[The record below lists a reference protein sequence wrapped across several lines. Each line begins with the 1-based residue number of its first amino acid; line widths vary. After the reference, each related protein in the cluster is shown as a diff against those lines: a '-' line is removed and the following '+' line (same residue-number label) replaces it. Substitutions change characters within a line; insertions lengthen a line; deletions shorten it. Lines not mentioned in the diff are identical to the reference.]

1 MAQDVLDFKV
11 NIDTANA
18 ATNMETLGTMYDEIK
33 NKMEKD
39 KITPQ
44 IDLSKVKSQVKEVQ
58 NLFSNAGKD
67 SGKKIDLSN
76 LFTVDSK
83 SFDKAMN
90 SFFSKMDKQMK
101 NRASKASKDQSDLAK
116 LMAADKVSSYPYA
129 NELNAKNQKLLK
141 QYSRQNVSGENRKNL
156 ETAMNLQAQVETYQK
171 RMAKSISDNNLEAA
185 IADYNKW
192 TSSVEQLNSVL
203 SILGNTMEKSLDT
216 SDVDTAIS
224 KVEKYRDS
232 LKNVSDEQNRML
244 DKITDR
250 YNQEGLTRSEKLS
263 ADRDFQQI
271 KNEIAYQNKIADIQR
286 EASSGKYSLTSAKA
300 DTFLSKYN
308 GQNSDVLNRA
318 RAELDEYKKISEE
331 VIALSDK
338 KTKGELIDTSGLE
351 KSKVKLEECGE
362 RMKNVLEEVRV
373 AESKTLDPKIATSSA
388 NSVQKYMN
396 DNTKALK
403 KYKAEFESVRDMYK
417 NATTVGEKNTA
428 DVEFKRLKSAVSAEG
443 LNGKG
448 LFGNLRQSFSQLSK
462 FSGVWAM
469 AQGAVVDIPRQI
481 MSAVTEINSAQI
493 ELRKV
498 SSASDSQLS
507 QYWDQAAE
515 SAKKY
520 GATVSD
526 VISSTADW
534 SRLGYGLD
542 DAKELSDMTTLL
554 SRVGDNMTQESSS
567 EGLISTLRGFK
578 LQANDAKKIVDVAN
592 QVANTEPIDTAGIFE
607 AMQRSASSLEAS
619 GNTYEQAV
627 AMTTAANS
635 VVQDSMKIGTG
646 LKTIS
651 MRIRSSKTEIES
663 AGLDTE
669 GMATSTAKLRK
680 EIKALSGVDIMKN
693 ANEFKSTYDILDE
706 LAEKWSSLTDIQQAS
721 VTELIAGKNQGNIMS
736 AMMSQWDVAK
746 KTLNT
751 ALNESDG
758 SAEKELD
765 SWNKGIEA
773 SIEHFKA
780 SFQSFS
786 SSLVSSD
793 FVKGIVDSG
802 SSALDVITQL
812 IDKVGLL
819 KTAFATF
826 AGVKLF
832 KNLDLFYLNW
842 SLHTQEYNENGVVN
856 KCVLLTF

>member
-11 NIDTANA
+11 NIETENA
-18 ATNMETLGTMYDEIK
+18 ATKMETLGTMYDEIK

-58 NLFSNAGKD
+58 NLFSNAGKG

-76 LFTVDSK
+76 LFTVDPK
-83 SFDKAMN
+83 SFDKVMS

-101 NRASKASKDQSDLAK
+101 SRASKVSKDQSDLAK
-116 LMAADKVSSYPYA
+116 LMAADKASSYPYA
-129 NELNAKNQKLLK
+129 DELNTKNQKLLR
-141 QYSRQNVSGENRKNL
+141 QYSRQNVSGEDRKNL

-185 IADYNKW
+185 IADYDKW
-192 TSSVEQLNSVL
+192 ASSVEQLNSVL

-216 SDVDTAIS
+216 SAVDTAIS

-232 LKNVSDEQNRML
+232 LKNVSDEQNKML
-244 DKITDR
+244 DKVTNM
-250 YNQEGLTRSEKLS
+250 YNQEGLTRSEKIN
-263 ADRDFQQI
+263 ADKEFQQV
-271 KNEIAYQNKIADIQR
+271 KNEIAHQNKLAEIQR
-286 EASSGKYSLTSAKA
+286 EAYSGKYSLTSAKA
-300 DTFLSKYN
+300 DTFLSRYN
-308 GQNSDVLNRA
+308 GQSSEVLNRA
-318 RAELDEYKKISEE
+318 RAELYEYKKISEE
-331 VIALSDK
+331 VVALSDK

-443 LNGKG
+443 LNGRG

-469 AQGAVVDIPRQI
+469 AQGAVVDLPRQI
-481 MSAVTEINSAQI
+481 ISAVTDINSAQI

-498 SSASDSQLS
+498 SDASGSQLS
-507 QYWDQAAE
+507 QYWDQAAN

-520 GATVSD
+520 GATISD

-578 LQANDAKKIVDVAN
+578 LQASDAKKIVDVAN

-706 LAEKWSSLTDIQQAS
+706 LAEKWSSLTDIQQANACLY
-721 VTELIAGKNQGNIMS
+721 VQ
-736 AMMSQWDVAK
+736 
-746 KTLNT
+746 
-751 ALNESDG
+751 
-758 SAEKELD
+758 
-765 SWNKGIEA
+765 
-773 SIEHFKA
+773 
-780 SFQSFS
+780 
-786 SSLVSSD
+786 
-793 FVKGIVDSG
+793 
-802 SSALDVITQL
+802 
-812 IDKVGLL
+812 
-819 KTAFATF
+819 
-826 AGVKLF
+826 
-832 KNLDLFYLNW
+832 
-842 SLHTQEYNENGVVN
+842 
-856 KCVLLTF
+856 KCA

>member
-18 ATNMETLGTMYDEIK
+18 ATNMETLGTMYDNLK

-39 KITPQ
+39 KITPK
-44 IDLSKVKSQVKEVQ
+44 IDLSEIKSQVKQVES
-58 NLFSNAGKD
+58 LFSNIGKG
-67 SGKKIDLSN
+67 SGNKIDLSN
-76 LFTVDSK
+76 MFKVDSK

-90 SFFSKMDKQMK
+90 SFFSKMDKEIK
-101 NRASKASKDQSDLAK
+101 RRTSKVNKDQSDLAK

-141 QYSRQNVSGENRKNL
+141 QYSRQNVSGEDRKNL

-308 GQNSDVLNRA
+308 GQNSVVLNRA
-318 RAELDEYKKISEE
+318 RAELAEYKKISEE
-331 VIALSDK
+331 VVALSDK

-507 QYWDQAAE
+507 QYWNQAAE

-578 LQANDAKKIVDVAN
+578 LQASDAKKIVDVAN

-627 AMTTAANS
+627 AMATAANS

-721 VTELIAGKNQGNIMS
+721 VTELIAGGQN
-736 AMMSQWDVAK
+736 
-746 KTLNT
+746 L
-751 ALNESDG
+751 
-758 SAEKELD
+758 
-765 SWNKGIEA
+765 A
-773 SIEHFKA
+773 SIYRNINKR
-780 SFQSFS
+780 
-786 SSLVSSD
+786 
-793 FVKGIVDSG
+793 
-802 SSALDVITQL
+802 TYL
-812 IDKVGLL
+812 I
-819 KTAFATF
+819 ARA
-826 AGVKLF
+826 A
-832 KNLDLFYLNW
+832 
-842 SLHTQEYNENGVVN
+842 
-856 KCVLLTF
+856 

>member
-18 ATNMETLGTMYDEIK
+18 ATNMETLGTMYDNLK

-39 KITPQ
+39 KITPK
-44 IDLSKVKSQVKEVQ
+44 IDLSEIKSQVKQVES
-58 NLFSNAGKD
+58 LFSNIGKG
-67 SGKKIDLSN
+67 SGNKIDLSN
-76 LFTVDSK
+76 MFKVDSK

-90 SFFSKMDKQMK
+90 SFFSKMDKEMK
-101 NRASKASKDQSDLAK
+101 RRTSKVNKDQSDLAK

-141 QYSRQNVSGENRKNL
+141 QYSRQNVSGEDRKNL

-318 RAELDEYKKISEE
+318 RAELAEYKKISEE
-331 VIALSDK
+331 VVALSDK

-351 KSKVKLEECGE
+351 ESKVKLEECGE

-373 AESKTLDPKIATSSA
+373 AESKTLDPKIATTSA
-388 NSVQKYMN
+388 NSVQKYIN
-396 DNTKALK
+396 DNTKAWK
-403 KYKAEFESVRDMYK
+403 KYKTELESVRDMYK
-417 NATTVGEKNTA
+417 NATTVGEKSAA
-428 DVEFKRLKSAVSAEG
+428 DVEFKRLKSAISAEG
-443 LNGKG
+443 LNGRG

-481 MSAVTEINSAQI
+481 MSAVTDINSAQI

-507 QYWDQAAE
+507 QYWNQAAE

-534 SRLGYGLD
+534 SKQGYGLD
-542 DAKELSDMTTLL
+542 DAKKLSDITTLYQK
-554 SRVGDNMTQESSS
+554 VGDNMTQE
-567 EGLISTLRGFK
+567 
-578 LQANDAKKIVDVAN
+578 
-592 QVANTEPIDTAGIFE
+592 TA
-607 AMQRSASSLEAS
+607 
-619 GNTYEQAV
+619 
-627 AMTTAANS
+627 
-635 VVQDSMKIGTG
+635 
-646 LKTIS
+646 
-651 MRIRSSKTEIES
+651 SK
-663 AGLDTE
+663 
-669 GMATSTAKLRK
+669 
-680 EIKALSGVDIMKN
+680 
-693 ANEFKSTYDILDE
+693 
-706 LAEKWSSLTDIQQAS
+706 
-721 VTELIAGKNQGNIMS
+721 
-736 AMMSQWDVAK
+736 
-746 KTLNT
+746 
-751 ALNESDG
+751 
-758 SAEKELD
+758 
-765 SWNKGIEA
+765 
-773 SIEHFKA
+773 
-780 SFQSFS
+780 
-786 SSLVSSD
+786 SLVSTLQGFDMQADQAES
-793 FVKGIVDSG
+793 IVDKFNEVNFAASIY
-802 SSALDVITQL
+802 SNVYALC
-812 IDKVGLL
+812 
-819 KTAFATF
+819 A
-826 AGVKLF
+826 
-832 KNLDLFYLNW
+832 
-842 SLHTQEYNENGVVN
+842 
-856 KCVLLTF
+856 

>member
-11 NIDTANA
+11 NIETENA
-18 ATNMETLGTMYDEIK
+18 ATKMETLGTMYDEIK
-33 NKMEKD
+33 NKMEKG

-58 NLFSNAGKD
+58 NLFSNAGKG

-83 SFDKAMN
+83 SFDKMMN

-101 NRASKASKDQSDLAK
+101 SRASKASKDQSDLAK
-116 LMAADKVSSYPYA
+116 LMAADKASSYPYA
-129 NELNAKNQKLLK
+129 DELNTKNQKLLR
-141 QYSRQNVSGENRKNL
+141 QYSRQNVSGEDRKNL
-156 ETAMNLQAQVETYQK
+156 ENAYNLQAQVETLQK
-171 RMAKSISDNNLEAA
+171 RMAKNITDNNPEAV
-185 IADYNKW
+185 IADYNKFVS
-192 TSSVEQLNSVL
+192 TVEQLDSVL
-203 SILGNTMEKSLDT
+203 SVLGNTMEKSLDT
-216 SDVDTAIS
+216 SAVDSAIS
-224 KVEKYRDS
+224 KFEKYRDG
-232 LKNVSDEQNRML
+232 LKNVTNEQNRML
-244 DKITDR
+244 DKIR
-250 YNQEGLTRSEKLS
+250 EGYNQEGLTRSEKINV
-263 ADRDFQQI
+263 DRQFDQV
-271 KNEIAYQNKIADIQR
+271 KNEIAHQNKIAEIQR

-308 GQNSDVLNRA
+308 GQSSEVLNRA
-318 RAELDEYKKISEE
+318 RAELAEYKKISEE
-331 VIALSDK
+331 VVSLSEK

-351 KSKVKLEECGE
+351 ESKVKLEECGE

-373 AESKTLDPKIATSSA
+373 AESKTLDPKVASTSA
-388 NSVQKYMN
+388 NSVQKYIN
-396 DNTKALK
+396 DNTKAWK
-403 KYKAEFESVRDMYK
+403 KYKTELESVRDMYK

-428 DVEFKRLKSAVSAEG
+428 DVEFKRLKSAISAEG
-443 LNGKG
+443 LGGKG
-448 LFGNLRQSFSQLSK
+448 LFGSLRQSFSQLSK

-469 AQGAVVDIPRQI
+469 AQGTVMDLPRQI
-481 MSAVTEINSAQI
+481 ISAVQDINSAQI

-498 SSASDSQLS
+498 STASDSQLT

-578 LQANDAKKIVDVAN
+578 LQASDAKKIVDVAN

-607 AMQRSASSLEAS
+607 AMQRSASSLSAA
-619 GNTYEQAV
+619 GNTYEQSVSLA
-627 AMTTAANS
+627 TAANS
-635 VVQDSMKIGTG
+635 VVQDSQKIGTA

-651 MRIRSSKTEIES
+651 MRIRGAETEMQE
-663 AGLDTE
+663 AGLDTD

-706 LAEKWSSLTDIQQAS
+706 LSDKWSSLTDIQQANACLY
-721 VTELIAGKNQGNIMS
+721 VQ
-736 AMMSQWDVAK
+736 
-746 KTLNT
+746 
-751 ALNESDG
+751 
-758 SAEKELD
+758 
-765 SWNKGIEA
+765 
-773 SIEHFKA
+773 
-780 SFQSFS
+780 
-786 SSLVSSD
+786 
-793 FVKGIVDSG
+793 
-802 SSALDVITQL
+802 
-812 IDKVGLL
+812 
-819 KTAFATF
+819 
-826 AGVKLF
+826 
-832 KNLDLFYLNW
+832 
-842 SLHTQEYNENGVVN
+842 
-856 KCVLLTF
+856 KCA

>member
-18 ATNMETLGTMYDEIK
+18 ATNMETLGTMYDNLK

-39 KITPQ
+39 KITPK
-44 IDLSKVKSQVKEVQ
+44 IDLSEIKSQVKQVES
-58 NLFSNAGKD
+58 LFSNIGKG
-67 SGKKIDLSN
+67 SGNKIDLSN
-76 LFTVDSK
+76 MFKVDSK

-90 SFFSKMDKQMK
+90 SFFSKMDKEMK
-101 NRASKASKDQSDLAK
+101 RRTSKVNKDQSDLAK

-141 QYSRQNVSGENRKNL
+141 QYSRQNVSGEDRKNL

-318 RAELDEYKKISEE
+318 RAELAEYKKISEE
-331 VIALSDK
+331 VVALSDK

-507 QYWDQAAE
+507 QYWNQAAE

-578 LQANDAKKIVDVAN
+578 LQASDAKKIVDVAN

-627 AMTTAANS
+627 AMATAANS

-721 VTELIAGKNQGNIMS
+721 VTELIAGGQN
-736 AMMSQWDVAK
+736 
-746 KTLNT
+746 L
-751 ALNESDG
+751 
-758 SAEKELD
+758 
-765 SWNKGIEA
+765 A
-773 SIEHFKA
+773 SIYRNINKR
-780 SFQSFS
+780 
-786 SSLVSSD
+786 
-793 FVKGIVDSG
+793 
-802 SSALDVITQL
+802 TYL
-812 IDKVGLL
+812 I
-819 KTAFATF
+819 ARA
-826 AGVKLF
+826 A
-832 KNLDLFYLNW
+832 
-842 SLHTQEYNENGVVN
+842 
-856 KCVLLTF
+856 

>member
-18 ATNMETLGTMYDEIK
+18 ATNMETLGTMYDNLK

-39 KITPQ
+39 KITPK
-44 IDLSKVKSQVKEVQ
+44 IDLSEIKSQVKQVES
-58 NLFSNAGKD
+58 LFSNIGKG
-67 SGKKIDLSN
+67 SGNKIDLSN
-76 LFTVDSK
+76 MFKVDSK

-90 SFFSKMDKQMK
+90 SFFSKMDKEIK
-101 NRASKASKDQSDLAK
+101 RRTSKVNKDQSDLAK

-141 QYSRQNVSGENRKNL
+141 QYSRQNVSGEDRKNL

-192 TSSVEQLNSVL
+192 TSSVEKLNSVL

-286 EASSGKYSLTSAKA
+286 EASSGKYSLISAKA

-308 GQNSDVLNRA
+308 GQNSVVLNRA
-318 RAELDEYKKISEE
+318 RAELAEYKKISEE
-331 VIALSDK
+331 VVALSDK

-507 QYWDQAAE
+507 QYWNQAAE

-578 LQANDAKKIVDVAN
+578 LQASDAKKIVDVAN

-627 AMTTAANS
+627 AMATAANS

-721 VTELIAGKNQGNIMS
+721 VTELIAGGQN
-736 AMMSQWDVAK
+736 
-746 KTLNT
+746 L
-751 ALNESDG
+751 
-758 SAEKELD
+758 
-765 SWNKGIEA
+765 A
-773 SIEHFKA
+773 SIYRNINKR
-780 SFQSFS
+780 
-786 SSLVSSD
+786 
-793 FVKGIVDSG
+793 
-802 SSALDVITQL
+802 TYL
-812 IDKVGLL
+812 I
-819 KTAFATF
+819 ARA
-826 AGVKLF
+826 A
-832 KNLDLFYLNW
+832 
-842 SLHTQEYNENGVVN
+842 
-856 KCVLLTF
+856 

>member
-18 ATNMETLGTMYDEIK
+18 ATNMETLGTMYDNLK

-39 KITPQ
+39 KITPK
-44 IDLSKVKSQVKEVQ
+44 IDLSEIKSQVKQVES
-58 NLFSNAGKD
+58 LFSNIGKG
-67 SGKKIDLSN
+67 SGNKIDLSN
-76 LFTVDSK
+76 MFKVDSK

-90 SFFSKMDKQMK
+90 SFFSKMDKEIK
-101 NRASKASKDQSDLAK
+101 RRTSKVNKDQSDLAK

-141 QYSRQNVSGENRKNL
+141 QYSRQNVSGEDRKNL

-318 RAELDEYKKISEE
+318 RAELAEYKKISEE
-331 VIALSDK
+331 VVALSDK

-481 MSAVTEINSAQI
+481 MSAVTDINSAQI

-507 QYWDQAAE
+507 QYWNQAAE

-578 LQANDAKKIVDVAN
+578 LQASDAKKIVDVAN
-592 QVANTEPIDTAGIFE
+592 QVANTEPINTAGIFE

-627 AMTTAANS
+627 AMATAANS
-635 VVQDSMKIGTG
+635 VVRDSMKIGTG

-721 VTELIAGKNQGNIMS
+721 VTELIAGGQN
-736 AMMSQWDVAK
+736 
-746 KTLNT
+746 L
-751 ALNESDG
+751 
-758 SAEKELD
+758 
-765 SWNKGIEA
+765 A
-773 SIEHFKA
+773 SIYRNINKR
-780 SFQSFS
+780 
-786 SSLVSSD
+786 
-793 FVKGIVDSG
+793 
-802 SSALDVITQL
+802 TYL
-812 IDKVGLL
+812 I
-819 KTAFATF
+819 ARA
-826 AGVKLF
+826 A
-832 KNLDLFYLNW
+832 
-842 SLHTQEYNENGVVN
+842 
-856 KCVLLTF
+856 

>member
-18 ATNMETLGTMYDEIK
+18 ATNMETLGTMYDNLK

-39 KITPQ
+39 KITPK
-44 IDLSKVKSQVKEVQ
+44 INLSEIKSQVKQVES
-58 NLFSNAGKD
+58 LFSNIGKG
-67 SGKKIDLSN
+67 SGNKIDLSN
-76 LFTVDSK
+76 MFKVDSK

-90 SFFSKMDKQMK
+90 SFFSKMDKEMK
-101 NRASKASKDQSDLAK
+101 RRTSKANKDQSDLAK

-141 QYSRQNVSGENRKNL
+141 QYSRQNVSGEDRKNL

-318 RAELDEYKKISEE
+318 RAELAEYKKISEE
-331 VIALSDK
+331 VVALSDK

-443 LNGKG
+443 LNGRG

-469 AQGAVVDIPRQI
+469 AQGAVVDLPRQI
-481 MSAVTEINSAQI
+481 ISAVTDINSAQI

-498 SSASDSQLS
+498 SDASGSQLS
-507 QYWDQAAE
+507 QYWDQAAN

-520 GATVSD
+520 GATISD

-578 LQANDAKKIVDVAN
+578 LQASDAKKIVDVAN
-592 QVANTEPIDTAGIFE
+592 EVKFA
-607 AMQRSASSLEAS
+607 
-619 GNTYEQAV
+619 
-627 AMTTAANS
+627 
-635 VVQDSMKIGTG
+635 
-646 LKTIS
+646 
-651 MRIRSSKTEIES
+651 
-663 AGLDTE
+663 
-669 GMATSTAKLRK
+669 
-680 EIKALSGVDIMKN
+680 
-693 ANEFKSTYDILDE
+693 
-706 LAEKWSSLTDIQQAS
+706 AS
-721 VTELIAGKNQGNIMS
+721 VYSN
-736 AMMSQWDVAK
+736 VY
-746 KTLNT
+746 
-751 ALNESDG
+751 ALC
-758 SAEKELD
+758 A
-765 SWNKGIEA
+765 
-773 SIEHFKA
+773 
-780 SFQSFS
+780 
-786 SSLVSSD
+786 
-793 FVKGIVDSG
+793 
-802 SSALDVITQL
+802 
-812 IDKVGLL
+812 
-819 KTAFATF
+819 
-826 AGVKLF
+826 
-832 KNLDLFYLNW
+832 
-842 SLHTQEYNENGVVN
+842 
-856 KCVLLTF
+856 

>member
-11 NIDTANA
+11 NIDTENA
-18 ATNMETLGTMYDEIK
+18 VTNMETLGTMYDNLK

-39 KITPQ
+39 KITPK
-44 IDLSKVKSQVKEVQ
+44 IDLSEIKSQVKQVES
-58 NLFSNAGKD
+58 LFSNIGKG
-67 SGKKIDLSN
+67 SGNKIDLSN
-76 LFTVDSK
+76 MFKVDSK

-90 SFFSKMDKQMK
+90 SFFSKMDKEMK
-101 NRASKASKDQSDLAK
+101 RRTSKVNKNQSDLAK

-141 QYSRQNVSGENRKNL
+141 QYSRQNVSGEDRKNL

-318 RAELDEYKKISEE
+318 RAELAEYKKISEE
-331 VIALSDK
+331 VVALSDK

-351 KSKVKLEECGE
+351 ESKVKLEECGE

-373 AESKTLDPKIATSSA
+373 AESKTLDPKIATTSA
-388 NSVQKYMN
+388 NSVQKYIN
-396 DNTKALK
+396 DNTKAWK
-403 KYKAEFESVRDMYK
+403 KYKTELESVRDMYK
-417 NATTVGEKNTA
+417 NATTVGEKSAA
-428 DVEFKRLKSAVSAEG
+428 DVEFKRLKSAISAEG
-443 LNGKG
+443 LNGRG

-534 SRLGYGLD
+534 SRLG
-542 DAKELSDMTTLL
+542 M
-554 SRVGDNMTQESSS
+554 
-567 EGLISTLRGFK
+567 I
-578 LQANDAKKIVDVAN
+578 
-592 QVANTEPIDTAGIFE
+592 
-607 AMQRSASSLEAS
+607 
-619 GNTYEQAV
+619 
-627 AMTTAANS
+627 
-635 VVQDSMKIGTG
+635 
-646 LKTIS
+646 
-651 MRIRSSKTEIES
+651 
-663 AGLDTE
+663 
-669 GMATSTAKLRK
+669 
-680 EIKALSGVDIMKN
+680 
-693 ANEFKSTYDILDE
+693 
-706 LAEKWSSLTDIQQAS
+706 
-721 VTELIAGKNQGNIMS
+721 IAPLYCE
-736 AMMSQWDVAK
+736 V
-746 KTLNT
+746 
-751 ALNESDG
+751 
-758 SAEKELD
+758 
-765 SWNKGIEA
+765 
-773 SIEHFKA
+773 
-780 SFQSFS
+780 
-786 SSLVSSD
+786 
-793 FVKGIVDSG
+793 
-802 SSALDVITQL
+802 
-812 IDKVGLL
+812 
-819 KTAFATF
+819 
-826 AGVKLF
+826 
-832 KNLDLFYLNW
+832 
-842 SLHTQEYNENGVVN
+842 
-856 KCVLLTF
+856 

>member
-11 NIDTANA
+11 NIETENA
-18 ATNMETLGTMYDEIK
+18 ATNMETLGTMYDNLK

-39 KITPQ
+39 KITPK
-44 IDLSKVKSQVKEVQ
+44 IDLSEIKSQVKQVES
-58 NLFSNAGKD
+58 LFSNIGKG
-67 SGKKIDLSN
+67 SGNKIDLSN
-76 LFTVDSK
+76 MFKVDSK

-90 SFFSKMDKQMK
+90 SFFSKMDKEMK
-101 NRASKASKDQSDLAK
+101 RRTSKVNKDQSDLAK

-141 QYSRQNVSGENRKNL
+141 QYSRQNVSGEDRKNL

-286 EASSGKYSLTSAKA
+286 EASSGKYSLISAKA

-308 GQNSDVLNRA
+308 GQNSVVLNRA
-318 RAELDEYKKISEE
+318 RAELAEYKKISEE
-331 VIALSDK
+331 VVALSDK

-417 NATTVGEKNTA
+417 NATTVGEKNIA

-507 QYWDQAAE
+507 QYWNQAAE

-578 LQANDAKKIVDVAN
+578 LQASDAKKIVDVAN

-627 AMTTAANS
+627 AMATAANS

-721 VTELIAGKNQGNIMS
+721 VTELIAGGQN
-736 AMMSQWDVAK
+736 
-746 KTLNT
+746 L
-751 ALNESDG
+751 
-758 SAEKELD
+758 
-765 SWNKGIEA
+765 A
-773 SIEHFKA
+773 SIYRNINKR
-780 SFQSFS
+780 
-786 SSLVSSD
+786 
-793 FVKGIVDSG
+793 
-802 SSALDVITQL
+802 TYL
-812 IDKVGLL
+812 I
-819 KTAFATF
+819 ARA
-826 AGVKLF
+826 A
-832 KNLDLFYLNW
+832 
-842 SLHTQEYNENGVVN
+842 
-856 KCVLLTF
+856 

>member
-18 ATNMETLGTMYDEIK
+18 ATNMETLGTMYDNLK

-39 KITPQ
+39 KITPK
-44 IDLSKVKSQVKEVQ
+44 IDLSEIKSQVKQVES
-58 NLFSNAGKD
+58 LFSNIGKG
-67 SGKKIDLSN
+67 SGNKIDLSN
-76 LFTVDSK
+76 MFKVDSK

-90 SFFSKMDKQMK
+90 SFFSKMDKEIK
-101 NRASKASKDQSDLAK
+101 RRTSKVNKDQSDLAK

-141 QYSRQNVSGENRKNL
+141 QYSRQNVSGEDRKNL

-192 TSSVEQLNSVL
+192 TSSVEKLNSVL

-286 EASSGKYSLTSAKA
+286 EASSGKYSLISAKA

-308 GQNSDVLNRA
+308 GQNSVVLNRA
-318 RAELDEYKKISEE
+318 RAELAEYKKISEE
-331 VIALSDK
+331 VVALSDK

-388 NSVQKYMN
+388 NSVQKYMS

-507 QYWDQAAE
+507 QYWNQAAE

-578 LQANDAKKIVDVAN
+578 LQASDAKKIVDVAN

-627 AMTTAANS
+627 AMATAANS

-721 VTELIAGKNQGNIMS
+721 VTELIAGGQN
-736 AMMSQWDVAK
+736 
-746 KTLNT
+746 L
-751 ALNESDG
+751 
-758 SAEKELD
+758 
-765 SWNKGIEA
+765 A
-773 SIEHFKA
+773 SIYRNINKR
-780 SFQSFS
+780 
-786 SSLVSSD
+786 
-793 FVKGIVDSG
+793 
-802 SSALDVITQL
+802 TYL
-812 IDKVGLL
+812 I
-819 KTAFATF
+819 ARA
-826 AGVKLF
+826 A
-832 KNLDLFYLNW
+832 
-842 SLHTQEYNENGVVN
+842 
-856 KCVLLTF
+856 

>member
-1 MAQDVLDFKV
+1 MAQDILDFKV

-18 ATNMETLGTMYDEIK
+18 ATNMETLGNMYDNLK

-39 KITPQ
+39 KITPK

-58 NLFSNAGKD
+58 NLFSNAGKG

-83 SFDKAMN
+83 SFDKAMS

-286 EASSGKYSLTSAKA
+286 EASSGRYSLTSAKA
-300 DTFLSKYN
+300 DTFLSRYN
-308 GQNSDVLNRA
+308 GQSSEVLNRA
-318 RAELDEYKKISEE
+318 RAELAEYKKISEE
-331 VIALSDK
+331 VVALSDK
-338 KTKGELIDTSGLE
+338 KIKGELIDTSRLE

-469 AQGAVVDIPRQI
+469 AQGAVVDLPRQI
-481 MSAVTEINSAQI
+481 ISAVTDINSAQI

-498 SSASDSQLS
+498 SDASGSQLS
-507 QYWDQAAE
+507 QYWDQAAN

-520 GATVSD
+520 GATISD

-578 LQANDAKKIVDVAN
+578 LQASDAKKIVDVAN
-592 QVANTEPIDTAGIFE
+592 EVKFA
-607 AMQRSASSLEAS
+607 
-619 GNTYEQAV
+619 
-627 AMTTAANS
+627 
-635 VVQDSMKIGTG
+635 
-646 LKTIS
+646 
-651 MRIRSSKTEIES
+651 
-663 AGLDTE
+663 
-669 GMATSTAKLRK
+669 
-680 EIKALSGVDIMKN
+680 
-693 ANEFKSTYDILDE
+693 
-706 LAEKWSSLTDIQQAS
+706 AS
-721 VTELIAGKNQGNIMS
+721 VYSN
-736 AMMSQWDVAK
+736 VY
-746 KTLNT
+746 
-751 ALNESDG
+751 ALC
-758 SAEKELD
+758 A
-765 SWNKGIEA
+765 
-773 SIEHFKA
+773 
-780 SFQSFS
+780 
-786 SSLVSSD
+786 
-793 FVKGIVDSG
+793 
-802 SSALDVITQL
+802 
-812 IDKVGLL
+812 
-819 KTAFATF
+819 
-826 AGVKLF
+826 
-832 KNLDLFYLNW
+832 
-842 SLHTQEYNENGVVN
+842 
-856 KCVLLTF
+856 

>member
-11 NIDTANA
+11 NIETENA
-18 ATNMETLGTMYDEIK
+18 ATNMETLGTMYDNLK

-39 KITPQ
+39 KITPK
-44 IDLSKVKSQVKEVQ
+44 IDLSEIKSQVKQVES
-58 NLFSNAGKD
+58 LFSNIGKG
-67 SGKKIDLSN
+67 SGNKIDLSN
-76 LFTVDSK
+76 MFKVDSK

-90 SFFSKMDKQMK
+90 SFFSKMDKEMK
-101 NRASKASKDQSDLAK
+101 RRTSKVNKDQSDLAK

-141 QYSRQNVSGENRKNL
+141 QYSRQNVSGEDRKNL

-286 EASSGKYSLTSAKA
+286 EASSGKYSLISAKA

-308 GQNSDVLNRA
+308 GQNSVVLNRA
-318 RAELDEYKKISEE
+318 RAELAEYKKISEE
-331 VIALSDK
+331 VVALSDK

-507 QYWDQAAE
+507 QYWNQAAE

-567 EGLISTLRGFK
+567 
-578 LQANDAKKIVDVAN
+578 
-592 QVANTEPIDTAGIFE
+592 
-607 AMQRSASSLEAS
+607 
-619 GNTYEQAV
+619 
-627 AMTTAANS
+627 
-635 VVQDSMKIGTG
+635 
-646 LKTIS
+646 
-651 MRIRSSKTEIES
+651 
-663 AGLDTE
+663 
-669 GMATSTAKLRK
+669 
-680 EIKALSGVDIMKN
+680 
-693 ANEFKSTYDILDE
+693 
-706 LAEKWSSLTDIQQAS
+706 
-721 VTELIAGKNQGNIMS
+721 
-736 AMMSQWDVAK
+736 
-746 KTLNT
+746 
-751 ALNESDG
+751 
-758 SAEKELD
+758 
-765 SWNKGIEA
+765 
-773 SIEHFKA
+773 
-780 SFQSFS
+780 
-786 SSLVSSD
+786 
-793 FVKGIVDSG
+793 
-802 SSALDVITQL
+802 
-812 IDKVGLL
+812 
-819 KTAFATF
+819 
-826 AGVKLF
+826 
-832 KNLDLFYLNW
+832 
-842 SLHTQEYNENGVVN
+842 
-856 KCVLLTF
+856 

>member
-18 ATNMETLGTMYDEIK
+18 ATNMETLGTMYDNLK

-39 KITPQ
+39 KITPK
-44 IDLSKVKSQVKEVQ
+44 IDLSEIKSQVKQVES
-58 NLFSNAGKD
+58 LFSNIGKG
-67 SGKKIDLSN
+67 SGNKIDLSN
-76 LFTVDSK
+76 MFKVDSK
-83 SFDKAMN
+83 SFDKEMN
-90 SFFSKMDKQMK
+90 SFFSKMDKEMK
-101 NRASKASKDQSDLAK
+101 RRTSKVNKDQSDLAK

-141 QYSRQNVSGENRKNL
+141 QYSRQNVSGEDRKNL

-192 TSSVEQLNSVL
+192 ASSVEQLNSVL

-216 SDVDTAIS
+216 SAVDTAIS

-318 RAELDEYKKISEE
+318 RAELAEYKKISEE
-331 VIALSDK
+331 VVALSDK

-481 MSAVTEINSAQI
+481 MSAVTDINSAQI

-507 QYWDQAAE
+507 QYWNQAAE

-534 SRLGYGLD
+534 SKQGYGLD
-542 DAKELSDMTTLL
+542 DAKKLSDITTLYQK
-554 SRVGDNMTQESSS
+554 VGDNMTQE
-567 EGLISTLRGFK
+567 
-578 LQANDAKKIVDVAN
+578 
-592 QVANTEPIDTAGIFE
+592 TA
-607 AMQRSASSLEAS
+607 
-619 GNTYEQAV
+619 
-627 AMTTAANS
+627 
-635 VVQDSMKIGTG
+635 
-646 LKTIS
+646 
-651 MRIRSSKTEIES
+651 SK
-663 AGLDTE
+663 
-669 GMATSTAKLRK
+669 
-680 EIKALSGVDIMKN
+680 
-693 ANEFKSTYDILDE
+693 
-706 LAEKWSSLTDIQQAS
+706 
-721 VTELIAGKNQGNIMS
+721 
-736 AMMSQWDVAK
+736 
-746 KTLNT
+746 
-751 ALNESDG
+751 
-758 SAEKELD
+758 
-765 SWNKGIEA
+765 
-773 SIEHFKA
+773 
-780 SFQSFS
+780 
-786 SSLVSSD
+786 SLVSTLQGFDMQADQAES
-793 FVKGIVDSG
+793 IVDKFNEVNFAASIY
-802 SSALDVITQL
+802 SNVYALC
-812 IDKVGLL
+812 
-819 KTAFATF
+819 A
-826 AGVKLF
+826 
-832 KNLDLFYLNW
+832 
-842 SLHTQEYNENGVVN
+842 
-856 KCVLLTF
+856 

>member
-18 ATNMETLGTMYDEIK
+18 ATNMETLGTMYDNLK

-39 KITPQ
+39 KITPK
-44 IDLSKVKSQVKEVQ
+44 IDLSEIKSQVKQVES
-58 NLFSNAGKD
+58 LFSNIGKG
-67 SGKKIDLSN
+67 SGNKIDLSN
-76 LFTVDSK
+76 MFKVDSK

-90 SFFSKMDKQMK
+90 SFFSKMDKEMK
-101 NRASKASKDQSDLAK
+101 RRTSKVNKDQSDLAK

-141 QYSRQNVSGENRKNL
+141 QYSRQNVSGEDRKNL

-171 RMAKSISDNNLEAA
+171 RMAKNISDNNLEAA

-318 RAELDEYKKISEE
+318 RAELAEYKKISEE
-331 VIALSDK
+331 VVALSDK

-373 AESKTLDPKIATSSA
+373 AESKTLDPKIAASSA

-443 LNGKG
+443 LNGRG

-534 SRLGYGLD
+534 SKQGYGLD
-542 DAKELSDMTTLL
+542 DAKKLSDITTLYQK
-554 SRVGDNMTQESSS
+554 VGDNMTQE
-567 EGLISTLRGFK
+567 
-578 LQANDAKKIVDVAN
+578 
-592 QVANTEPIDTAGIFE
+592 TA
-607 AMQRSASSLEAS
+607 
-619 GNTYEQAV
+619 
-627 AMTTAANS
+627 
-635 VVQDSMKIGTG
+635 
-646 LKTIS
+646 
-651 MRIRSSKTEIES
+651 SK
-663 AGLDTE
+663 
-669 GMATSTAKLRK
+669 
-680 EIKALSGVDIMKN
+680 
-693 ANEFKSTYDILDE
+693 
-706 LAEKWSSLTDIQQAS
+706 
-721 VTELIAGKNQGNIMS
+721 
-736 AMMSQWDVAK
+736 
-746 KTLNT
+746 
-751 ALNESDG
+751 
-758 SAEKELD
+758 
-765 SWNKGIEA
+765 
-773 SIEHFKA
+773 
-780 SFQSFS
+780 
-786 SSLVSSD
+786 SLVSTLQGFDMQADQAES
-793 FVKGIVDSG
+793 IVDKFNEVNFAASIY
-802 SSALDVITQL
+802 SNVYALC
-812 IDKVGLL
+812 
-819 KTAFATF
+819 A
-826 AGVKLF
+826 
-832 KNLDLFYLNW
+832 
-842 SLHTQEYNENGVVN
+842 
-856 KCVLLTF
+856 

>member
-11 NIDTANA
+11 NIETENA
-18 ATNMETLGTMYDEIK
+18 ATNMETLGTMYDNLK

-39 KITPQ
+39 KITPK
-44 IDLSKVKSQVKEVQ
+44 IDLSEIKSQVKQVES
-58 NLFSNAGKD
+58 LFSNIGKG
-67 SGKKIDLSN
+67 SGNKIDLSN
-76 LFTVDSK
+76 MFKVDSK

-90 SFFSKMDKQMK
+90 SFFSKMDKEIK
-101 NRASKASKDQSDLAK
+101 RRTSKVNKDQSDLAK

-141 QYSRQNVSGENRKNL
+141 QYSRQNVSGEDRKNL

-286 EASSGKYSLTSAKA
+286 EASSGKYSLISAKA

-318 RAELDEYKKISEE
+318 RAELAEYKKISEE
-331 VIALSDK
+331 VVALSDK

-507 QYWDQAAE
+507 QYWNQAAE

-578 LQANDAKKIVDVAN
+578 LQASDAKKIVDVAN

-627 AMTTAANS
+627 AMATAANS

-721 VTELIAGKNQGNIMS
+721 VTELIAGGQN
-736 AMMSQWDVAK
+736 
-746 KTLNT
+746 L
-751 ALNESDG
+751 
-758 SAEKELD
+758 
-765 SWNKGIEA
+765 A
-773 SIEHFKA
+773 SIYRNINKR
-780 SFQSFS
+780 
-786 SSLVSSD
+786 
-793 FVKGIVDSG
+793 
-802 SSALDVITQL
+802 TYL
-812 IDKVGLL
+812 I
-819 KTAFATF
+819 ARA
-826 AGVKLF
+826 A
-832 KNLDLFYLNW
+832 
-842 SLHTQEYNENGVVN
+842 
-856 KCVLLTF
+856 